1 MKIENFELERSQ
13 SLWEN
18 RVDYN
23 LTESGVHPYNIKEIM
38 NQAEIDELLSLRIGY
53 GQTNGSIEL
62 RETISNLYPSSNK
75 DQILV
80 TNGSAE
86 ANFISMWSLLKPED
100 ELVLMLPN
108 YRQSWGLA
116 NSFGVK
122 VKPFYLKFED
132 NWEPDLSELQELI
145 SDKTKMISVCNPNN
159 PTGAILEER
168 TMHEIVNLAKEV
180 DAWVYS
186 DEVYSGV
193 RIDGG
198 IEEPTFWGMY
208 DKTIV
213 CNGLAKSYALPGLR
227 MGWLVGPEEFI
238 EEAWGYH
245 DYTTNSTGIIS
256 QQIAS
261 LVLKPNLRKR
271 ILERNKDILKTN
283 LSVLTKWLDQHPE
296 IFEYVPPRAG
306 GMVFIKYDLD
316 INSTELARKLR
327 EEKSVLVVAG
337 DCFGMD
343 NYIRLGIGSEKEY
356 FLKGLSLVDEILKEL
371 ISDS

>member
-1 MKIENFELERSQ
+1 MKIESFELERSQ

-38 NQAEIDELLSLRIGY
+38 NQDEIDELLSLRIGY

-62 RETISNLYPSSNK
+62 RETINNLYPSSNI

-108 YRQSWGLA
+108 YMQIWGIA

-122 VKPFYLKFED
+122 VKPFYLMFED

-145 SDKTKMISVCNPNN
+145 SDKTKMIAVCNPNN

-168 TMHEIVNLAKEV
+168 DMHEIVNLAKEV

-198 IEEPTFWGMY
+198 IEDPTFWGMY

-227 MGWLVGPEEFI
+227 IGWLTGPEEFI
-238 EEAWGYH
+238 EEVWGYH
-245 DYTTNSTGIIS
+245 DYTSISTGIIS

-271 ILERNKDILKTN
+271 ILERNRNILKTN
-283 LSVLTKWLDQHPE
+283 LSTLTKWLDQRSE

-343 NYIRLGIGSEKEY
+343 NYIRLGIGSEEEY
-356 FLKGLSLVDEILKEL
+356 FLKGLSLIDEKLYEL